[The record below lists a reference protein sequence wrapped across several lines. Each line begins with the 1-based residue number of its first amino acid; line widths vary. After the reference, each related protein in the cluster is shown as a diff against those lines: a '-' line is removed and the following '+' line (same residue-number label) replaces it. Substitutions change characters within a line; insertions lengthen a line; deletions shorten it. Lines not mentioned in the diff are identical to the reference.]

1 MKHSIKKIF
10 ENLKLY
16 LLFIFFV
23 ALFAI
28 LLTFEQQLSF
38 DKTDNLNNQ
47 KKIIQTLTKLDKSD
61 IELAL
66 IQFNGKSTQLHQE
79 IEKLKI
85 LYKYNI
91 TDRFILGNEK
101 EYFDDLD
108 KLSILT
114 DRFNSA
120 AHEYY
125 IESGNIKNLELEKQA
140 KEQLDKS
147 LNEIMQ
153 HIDSMLLKSIR
164 YNQQKF
170 DIVKILVI
178 IIFVL
183 IVLATFWY
191 RKMLTSIL
199 KDIEYLFQVDKTKG
213 EYDIFSMEADAIA
226 LRMNRKTVVNDNPT
240 MLDPVTEINNYKGL
254 MNSYGSKK
262 GLKDS
267 NFTAVSVLEI
277 DNFSKS
283 NRAFSQEVT
292 QAILKKVAY
301 AISLHEQPID
311 VIARTD
317 YNQFTIILSRSSK
330 EQLFKDM
337 EIIRESI
344 SELKFTAPENGPI
357 HITVTGGFIIKPNNT
372 SLEEAIK
379 QAKEILA
386 YAKTTGKNKIFQL
399 RDLAQKDM

>member
-1 MKHSIKKIF
+1 MKYSIKRIF
-10 ENLKLY
+10 EHLKFY
-16 LLFIFFV
+16 LLFVFFV
-23 ALFAI
+23 AFLAV

-38 DKTDNLNNQ
+38 DKVNNLNNQ

-66 IQFNGKSTQLHQE
+66 IQFNGKSTQLQQE
-79 IEKLKI
+79 IDKLKM

-91 TDRFILGNEK
+91 TDRFILQNEK
-101 EYFDDLD
+101 EYFDDLH

-114 DRFNSA
+114 TKFNNA

-125 IESGNIKNLELEKQA
+125 VESRNPKLEKTA
-140 KEQLDKS
+140 KEHLEKS
-147 LNEIMQ
+147 LNEIIQ
-153 HIDSMLLKSIR
+153 HINNMLLKTIT

-178 IIFVL
+178 VIFILVL
-183 IVLATFWY
+183 LATFWY
-191 RKMLTSIL
+191 RKMLTAIL
-199 KDIEYLFQVDKTKG
+199 EDIEYLFQVNKSKNDY
-213 EYDIFSMEADAIA
+213 EIFSLEADAIA
-226 LRMNRKTVVNDNPT
+226 LRMNRKAVVNDNPT

-254 MNSYGSKK
+254 LNSYANKK
-262 GLKDS
+262 SLKDS
-267 NFTAVSVLEI
+267 NFTAVTILEI
-277 DNFSKS
+277 DNFSKT
-283 NRAFSQEVT
+283 NRAFTQEIT
-292 QAILKKVAY
+292 QAILRKVAY
-301 AISLHEQPID
+301 TISLHEQPVD

-317 YNQFTIILSRSSK
+317 YNQFTVILSRSSK

-344 SELKFTAPENGPI
+344 AELKFATPENGPI
-357 HITVTGGFIIKPNNT
+357 PITVTGGFVIKPNNT

-379 QAKEILA
+379 QAKEILE

>member
-1 MKHSIKKIF
+1 MKYSIKRIF
-10 ENLKLY
+10 EHLKFY

-23 ALFAI
+23 AFLAV
-28 LLTFEQQLSF
+28 LLTFEQQLSY
-38 DKTDNLNNQ
+38 DKVNNLNNQ

-79 IEKLKI
+79 IDKLKM

-91 TDRFILGNEK
+91 TDRYILRNEK
-101 EYFDDLD
+101 EYFDDLN
-108 KLSILT
+108 KLSVLT
-114 DRFNSA
+114 DKFNNA

-125 IESGNIKNLELEKQA
+125 VESRNQTLEKEA
-140 KEQLDKS
+140 KVHLDSS
-147 LNEIMQ
+147 LKEIIQ
-153 HIDSMLLKSIR
+153 HIDNMLLKSIT

-170 DIVKILVI
+170 NLVKILVM

-183 IVLATFWY
+183 VLLATFWY
-191 RKMLTSIL
+191 RKMLTAIL
-199 KDIEYLFQVDKTKG
+199 KDIEYLFQVDKSKSDY
-213 EYDIFSMEADAIA
+213 EIFSLEADAIA
-226 LRMNRKTVVNDNPT
+226 LRMNRKHVIHDNPT

-254 MNSYGSKK
+254 LNSYANKK

-267 NFTAVSVLEI
+267 NFTAVTVLEI
-277 DNFSKS
+277 DNFSKA
-283 NRAFSQEVT
+283 NRAFSQEIT
-292 QAILKKVAY
+292 QAILRKVAY
-301 AISLHEQPID
+301 TISLHEQPID

-317 YNQFTIILSRSSK
+317 YNQFTVILSRSSR

-344 SELKFTAPENGPI
+344 AELKFATPENGPI
-357 HITVTGGFIIKPNNT
+357 PITVTGGFVIKPNNT
-372 SLEEAIK
+372 SLEEALK
-379 QAKEILA
+379 QAKEILE